1 MTIKEL
7 QDYLSELVANGSITE
22 DSVININSYEDTSP
36 YDDGNWRLN
45 TYELSK
51 DEISIKDNTLNIAF

>member
-7 QDYLSELVANGSITE
+7 KEYLEELISNGSVTE
-22 DSVININSYEDTSP
+22 ESMVNINSYEPANS
-36 YDDGNWRLN
+36 YVDGNWKLVVF
-45 TYELSK
+45 ELTK